1 MGKWYKDFGPEGD
14 VVLSTRIRF
23 ARNIKDYPFPFRL
36 DADKKKELNY
46 KIKDVVLSNNDDM
59 SFIDMADVPAY
70 QTVSL
75 AERHLISPEFA
86 GPSQGRALILSD
98 NEDISVMLEEEDHLR
113 IQAMEA
119 GLQLEKAYEKAEKI
133 ERTVGEKLNYAFDE
147 RIGFLTQCPTNLGTG
162 MRASVML
169 HLPALTKQGLISR
182 LSSTVSKLGL
192 VIRGAYGEGSRP
204 GGDIYQISNQIT
216 LGISE
221 KEAMYNLDSIVKQII
236 SQERSARKELLKNE
250 DYLDSV
256 YRAYG
261 ILKYAKKLSSNE
273 FMSLI
278 SLVRFAAAEKE
289 IDIDVEKINAMIP
302 DMQPATINVR
312 KSLQLDAQERDKVRA
327 EEVGKILK
335 EQ

>member
-1 MGKWYKDFGPEGD
+1 MGKWYRDFGPEGD

-23 ARNIKDYPFPFRL
+23 ARNIKEYPFPFKL
-36 DADKKKELNY
+36 DNEKKKELNF
-46 KIKDVVLSNNDDM
+46 KIRDAVLSNNENM
-59 SFIDMADVPAY
+59 SFIEMESVPAY

-86 GPSQGRALILSD
+86 GPSQSKALILSD
-98 NEDISVMLEEEDHLR
+98 DEDISVMLQEEDHLR

-119 GLQLEKAYEKAEKI
+119 GLNLEKAYDKAEKI
-133 ERTVGEKLNYAFDE
+133 EKTIGDVLNYAFDE

-182 LSSTVSKLGL
+182 LASTVSKLGL
-192 VIRGAYGEGSRP
+192 VIRGAYGEGSQP

-221 KEAMYNLDSIVKQII
+221 KEAIFNLNSIVNQII
-236 SQERSARKELLKNE
+236 SQERNARKEILKNE

-256 YRAYG
+256 WRSYG
-261 ILKYAKKLSSNE
+261 ILKYARKLTSNE
-273 FMSLI
+273 FMKLI
-278 SLVRFAAAEKE
+278 SLVRLASAEKIIE
-289 IDIDVEKINAMIP
+289 VDIEKINAMIP
-302 DMQPATINVR
+302 DMQPATVNVR
-312 KSLQLDAQERDKVRA
+312 NSSMLDAAERDKLRAKEVR
-327 EEVGKILK
+327 EILA
-335 EQ
+335 

>member
-1 MGKWYKDFGPEGD
+1 MSKWYRDFGPEGD

-23 ARNIKDYPFPFRL
+23 ARNIKEYPFPFRL
-36 DADKKKELNY
+36 DEDKKKELNSR
-46 KIKDVVLSNNDDM
+46 IKDAILSDNENM
-59 SFIDMADVPAY
+59 SFIEMESVPAF

-86 GPSQGRALILSD
+86 GPSKAKALILSD
-98 NEDISVMLEEEDHLR
+98 EEDISIMLQEEDHLR

-133 ERTVGEKLNYAFDE
+133 EKNLGSVLNYAFDE

-192 VIRGAYGEGSRP
+192 VIRGAYGEGSQP

-221 KEAMYNLDSIVKQII
+221 KEAIFNLDSIVKQII
-236 SQERSARKELLKNE
+236 AQERNARKELLSDE
-250 DYLDSV
+250 DYLDSIF
-256 YRAYG
+256 RAYG
-261 ILKYAKKLSSNE
+261 ILKYARKLTSNE
-273 FMSLI
+273 FMKLI
-278 SLVRFAAAEKE
+278 SLVRLAAAEKI
-289 IDIDVEKINAMIP
+289 IDIDIEKINTMIP
-302 DMQPATINVR
+302 DMQPATVNVR
-312 KSLQLDAQERDKVRA
+312 NSAMLDAEERDKLRAKEVR
-327 EEVGKILK
+327 EILG
-335 EQ
+335 

>member
-1 MGKWYKDFGPEGD
+1 MGKWYRDFGPEGD

-23 ARNIKDYPFPFRL
+23 ARNIKEYPFPFRL
-36 DADKKKELNY
+36 DEDKKKELNSR
-46 KIKDVVLSNNDDM
+46 IKDAVLSDNENM
-59 SFIDMADVPAY
+59 SFIEMESVPAF

-86 GPSQGRALILSD
+86 GPSKAKALILSD
-98 NEDISVMLEEEDHLR
+98 EEDISIMLQEEDHLR

-119 GLQLEKAYEKAEKI
+119 GLELDKAYEKAEKI
-133 ERTVGEKLNYAFDE
+133 EKDIGRTLNYAFDE

-192 VIRGAYGEGSRP
+192 VIRGAYGEGSQP

-221 KEAMYNLDSIVKQII
+221 KEAIFNLNSIVKQII
-236 SQERSARKELLKNE
+236 SQERNARKELLSNE
-250 DYLDSV
+250 DYLDSIF
-256 YRAYG
+256 RAYG
-261 ILKYAKKLSSNE
+261 ILKYARKLTSNE
-273 FMSLI
+273 FMKLI
-278 SLVRFAAAEKE
+278 SLVRLASAEKI
-289 IDIDVEKINAMIP
+289 IDIDIEKINAMIP
-302 DMQPATINVR
+302 DMQPATVNVR
-312 KSLQLDAQERDKVRA
+312 NSAMLDAEERDKSRAKEVR
-327 EEVGKILK
+327 EILG
-335 EQ
+335 

>member
-1 MGKWYKDFGPEGD
+1 MGKWYRDFGPEGD

-23 ARNIKDYPFPFRL
+23 ARNIREYPFPFKL
-36 DADKKKELNY
+36 DDEKKKELNF
-46 KIKDVVLSNNDDM
+46 KIRDAVLSNNENM
-59 SFIDMADVPAY
+59 SFIEMESVPTY
-70 QTVSL
+70 QIVSL

-86 GPSQGRALILSD
+86 GPSQSRALILSD
-98 NEDISVMLEEEDHLR
+98 DENISVMLQEEDHLR

-119 GLQLEKAYEKAEKI
+119 GLNLEKAYEEAEKI
-133 ERTVGEKLNYAFDE
+133 EKTVGDALNYAFDE

-192 VIRGAYGEGSRP
+192 VIRGAYGENSQP

-221 KEAMYNLDSIVKQII
+221 KEAIFNLNSIVNQII
-236 SQERSARKELLKNE
+236 SQERNARKELMKNE

-256 YRAYG
+256 WRAYG
-261 ILKYAKKLSSNE
+261 ILKYSRKLTSNE
-273 FMSLI
+273 FMKLI
-278 SLVRFAAAEKE
+278 SLVRVAAAEKI
-289 IDIDVEKINAMIP
+289 IDIDIEKINAMIP
-302 DMQPATINVR
+302 DMQPATVNVR
-312 KSLQLDAQERDKVRA
+312 NSSMLDAEERDKLRAKEVR
-327 EEVGKILK
+327 EILA
-335 EQ
+335 

>member
-1 MGKWYKDFGPEGD
+1 MSKWYKDFGPEGD

-23 ARNIKDYPFPFRL
+23 ARNIKEYPFPFRL
-36 DADKKKELNY
+36 DEDKKKELNSR
-46 KIKDVVLSNNDDM
+46 IKDAILSDNENM
-59 SFIDMADVPAY
+59 SFIEMESVPAF

-86 GPSQGRALILSD
+86 GPSKAKALILSD
-98 NEDISVMLEEEDHLR
+98 EEDISIMLQEEDHLR

-133 ERTVGEKLNYAFDE
+133 EKNLGSVLNYAFDE

-192 VIRGAYGEGSRP
+192 VIRGAYGEGSQP

-221 KEAMYNLDSIVKQII
+221 KEAIFNLDSIVKQII
-236 SQERSARKELLKNE
+236 AQERNARKELLSDE
-250 DYLDSV
+250 DYLDSIF
-256 YRAYG
+256 RAYG
-261 ILKYAKKLSSNE
+261 ILKYARKLTSNE
-273 FMSLI
+273 FMKLI
-278 SLVRFAAAEKE
+278 SLVRLAAAEKI
-289 IDIDVEKINAMIP
+289 IDIDIEKINTMIP
-302 DMQPATINVR
+302 DMQPATVNVR
-312 KSLQLDAQERDKVRA
+312 NSAMLDAEERDKLRAKEVR
-327 EEVGKILK
+327 EILG
-335 EQ
+335 

>member
-1 MGKWYKDFGPEGD
+1 MSKWYRDFGPEGD

-23 ARNIKDYPFPFRL
+23 ARNIKDYPFPFKL
-36 DADKKKELNY
+36 DSEKKKELNF
-46 KIKDVVLSNNDDM
+46 KIRDVVLSNNENM
-59 SFIDMADVPAY
+59 SFIDMEDVPAY

-86 GPSQGRALILSD
+86 GPAKSRALLLSD
-98 NEDISVMLEEEDHLR
+98 NEDVSVMLEEEDHLR
-113 IQAMEA
+113 IQAMAA
-119 GLQLEKAYEKAEKI
+119 GLELEKAYEKAEEI
-133 ERTVGEKLNYAFDE
+133 EKTVGEHLNYAFDE

-192 VIRGAYGEGSRP
+192 VIRGAYGEGSQP

-221 KEAMYNLDSIVKQII
+221 KEAIYNLDSIVKQII
-236 SQERSARKELLKNE
+236 SQERNARKELLSNE
-250 DYLDSV
+250 DYLDSI

-261 ILKYAKKLSSNE
+261 ILKYARKLTSSE
-273 FMSLI
+273 FMKLV
-278 SLVRFAAAEKE
+278 SLVRLAAAEKI
-289 IDIDVEKINAMIP
+289 IDIDIEKINAMIP
-302 DMQPATINVR
+302 DMQPATVNVR
-312 KSLQLDAQERDKVRA
+312 NSAQFDAEERDKQRAKEVR
-327 EEVGKILK
+327 EILA
-335 EQ
+335 